1 MANFSYQAINESGT
15 NVSGVI
21 QADSVEIAENLL
33 LSRGYIPSKVVA
45 ESRVS
50 SASLLEIINQA
61 LGHVKIGDLILFSK
75 QFRSM
80 MRAGIPIVRLLTIL
94 ENQTENKALKKAV
107 AAIGQDIKGGSTLH
121 DAMKK
126 HPAIFSPLYQSMI
139 NAGEISGT
147 IPEVMERLIG
157 IIEHEAKI
165 KNDIRSA
172 MQYPIIVVIAMSI
185 AFFVLLTFVIP
196 RFAMIFAKVGLTLP
210 LPTQIAILLHHF
222 LIGYW
227 FIMLAAVIGVI
238 VGLRLW
244 FKTDAGRLARDAF
257 ILKLPLFGPL
267 LQKAAL
273 SRFASIFAILQ
284 SSGVPVI
291 QALEILSGTISN
303 AAISRQLDIVR
314 EKVKEGQGI
323 SGPLGSAKYITPMVV
338 DMVAVGEESGNI
350 DDMLRQISLH
360 YDDEV
365 SYGVKQLS
373 DSIGPILI
381 VGLAFVV
388 GFFALAI
395 FLPMWDMT
403 KIAQIK

>member
-21 QADSVEIAENLL
+21 QADSLEIAENLL
-33 LSRGYIPSKVVA
+33 LSKGYIPSKVA
-45 ESRVS
+45 AARRRS
-50 SASLLEIINQA
+50 SASLLERIDQA

-80 MRAGIPIVRLLTIL
+80 MQAGIPIVRLLTVL

-107 AAIGQDIKGGSTLH
+107 AAIGQNIKEGSTLH

-126 HPAIFSPLYQSMI
+126 HPAIFSPLYLSMI

-147 IPEVMERLIG
+147 LPEVMERLIG

-165 KNDIRSA
+165 KNDVKSA
-172 MQYPIIVVIAMSI
+172 LQYPIIVLIVLGL

-196 RFAMIFAKVGLTLP
+196 KFVGIFAKAGLTMP
-210 LPTQIAILLHHF
+210 LPTKIAMLLYQF
-222 LIGYW
+222 LAGYW
-227 FIMLAAVIGVI
+227 FIILPALIGVI

-244 FKTDAGRLARDAF
+244 FKTDAGRLTRDTF

-267 LQKAAL
+267 MQKAAL

-291 QALEILSGTISN
+291 QALEVLSGTIGN
-303 AAISRQLDIVR
+303 AAISRQFDVVR

-323 SGPLGSAKYITPMVV
+323 SGPLGSAKYFTPMVV
-338 DMVAVGEESGNI
+338 DMIAIGEESGNI
-350 DDMLRQISLH
+350 DEMLRQISIH

-365 SYGVKQLS
+365 AYSVKRLS
-373 DSIGPILI
+373 ETIGPILVI
-381 VGLAFVV
+381 GLAAVV
-388 GFFALAI
+388 GFFALAV
-395 FLPMWDMT
+395 FLPMWDLT
-403 KIAQIK
+403 KMVH

>member
-1 MANFSYQAINESGT
+1 MANFSYQAINEIGT
-15 NVSGVI
+15 TVSGLI
-21 QADSVEIAENLL
+21 QAESVEDAQTLL
-33 LSRGYIPSKVVA
+33 LSRGYIPSKVEA
-45 ESRVS
+45 ASRGGGS
-50 SASLLEIINQA
+50 SLLQRMEQS
-61 LGHVKIGDLILFSK
+61 LGHVKINDLILFSK

-80 MRAGIPIVRLLTIL
+80 MQAGIPIVRLLTVL
-94 ENQTENKALKKAV
+94 ENQTENKVLKKTV

-126 HPAIFSPLYQSMI
+126 HPTIFTPLYLSMI

-147 IPEVMERLIG
+147 IPDVMSRLIG

-172 MQYPIIVVIAMSI
+172 MQYPVIVVIALGI

-196 RFAMIFAKVGLTLP
+196 KFVGVFAKAGLTLP
-210 LPTQIAILLHHF
+210 WPTKVAMLMYQF
-222 LIGYW
+222 LANYW
-227 FIMLAAVIGVI
+227 YVIIMAVVGVI
-238 VGLRLW
+238 VGLTYW
-244 FKTDAGRLARDAF
+244 FRTDTGRFTRDTI

-284 SSGVPVI
+284 SSGVPVM
-291 QALEILSGTISN
+291 QSLEVLSGTIGN
-303 AAISRQLDIVR
+303 TAISRQFEVVR

-323 SGPLGSAKYITPMVV
+323 SGPLGSAKYFTPMVV
-338 DMVAVGEESGNI
+338 DMVAIGEETGNI
-350 DDMLRQISLH
+350 DDMLRQISIH

-365 SYGVKQLS
+365 AYSVKQLS
-373 DSIGPILI
+373 DALGPILI
-381 VGLAFVV
+381 VGLAAVV

-395 FLPMWDMT
+395 FMPMWDMT
-403 KIAQIK
+403 KMTQMK

>member
-15 NVSGVI
+15 NVSGMI
-21 QADSVEIAENLL
+21 QADSVELAENLL
-33 LSRGYIPSKVVA
+33 LSKGYIPSKVA
-45 ESRVS
+45 AARRRS
-50 SASLLEIINQA
+50 SASLLERINQA
-61 LGHVKIGDLILFSK
+61 LGQVKIGDLILFSK

-80 MRAGIPIVRLLTIL
+80 LQAGIPIVRLLTVL
-94 ENQTENKALKKAV
+94 ENQTENTVLKKAV

-126 HPAIFSPLYQSMI
+126 HPAIFSPLYLSMI

-165 KNDIRSA
+165 KSDIKSA
-172 MQYPIIVVIAMSI
+172 LQYPIIVVIALGI

-196 RFAMIFAKVGLTLP
+196 KFASIFAKTGLTLP
-210 LPTQIAILLHHF
+210 WPTQIAMLLHHF

-227 FIMLAAVIGVI
+227 FIMLAAVIGLI

-291 QALEILSGTISN
+291 QALEVLSGTIGN
-303 AAISRQLDIVR
+303 AAIARQFDVVR

-323 SGPLGSAKYITPMVV
+323 SGPLGSAKYFTPMVV
-338 DMVAVGEESGNI
+338 DMVAIGEESGNI
-350 DDMLRQISLH
+350 DDMLRQISIH

-365 SYGVKQLS
+365 AYSVKALS
-373 DSIGPILI
+373 DAIGPILI
-381 VGLAFVV
+381 VGLAAVV

-395 FLPMWDMT
+395 FMPMWDMT
-403 KIAQIK
+403 KMAK